1 MAIGI
6 VHMSDPYAKLNQTNK
21 GNKMQS
27 MRVVT
32 MSPQGLEQE
41 FVYECHN
48 EATALAIIE
57 GTSKA
62 CKGSGWYVKEFQVA

>member
-1 MAIGI
+1 
-6 VHMSDPYAKLNQTNK
+6 
-21 GNKMQS
+21 MQS

-48 EATALAIIE
+48 ETTALAIIE

-62 CKGSGWYVKEFQVA
+62 CKDSGWYLKEFQVA